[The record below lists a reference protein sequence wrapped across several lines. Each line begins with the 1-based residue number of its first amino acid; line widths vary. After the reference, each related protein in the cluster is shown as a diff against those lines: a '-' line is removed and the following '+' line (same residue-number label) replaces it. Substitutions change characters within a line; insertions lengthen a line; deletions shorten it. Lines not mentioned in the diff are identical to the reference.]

1 MDRHFL
7 EFWGNYLISVSKGQK
22 QLEDVTRWIQQ
33 GFKGVNDITT
43 MFKKVYELDDNDRS
57 SAESTSAW
65 NNAAVEFKKS
75 LEDYFRIMGWIP
87 KEDYQVLEE
96 ENRALK
102 NRIAEQEQ
110 TIERLKRL
118 LSQPV
123 IDQNQTL
130 NVLQDL
136 IQKQGEE
143 FQRLMTNLS
152 TTTTKKST
160 SES

>member
-7 EFWGNYLISVSKGQK
+7 EFWGNYLLSVARGQK
-22 QLEDVTRWIQQ
+22 QLEDMARWIHQ
-33 GFKGVNDITT
+33 GFKGTDEMTT
-43 MFKKVYELDDNDRS
+43 MFKNYYGLEDYDRS
-57 SAESTSAW
+57 NPESTSAW
-65 NNAAVEFKKS
+65 EKATVDFRKS
-75 LEDYFRIMGWIP
+75 FGDTFRSMGWISN
-87 KEDYQVLEE
+87 EEYQTLKE

-102 NRIAEQEQ
+102 NKLSAQDQ
-110 TIERLKRL
+110 TIKRLKSL

-152 TTTTKKST
+152 PPTKNDTDS
-160 SES
+160 

>member
-7 EFWGNYLISVSKGQK
+7 EFWGNYLLSVARGQK
-22 QLEDVTRWIQQ
+22 QLEDITRWIHQ
-33 GFKGVNDITT
+33 GFEGANEMTT
-43 MFKKVYELDDNDRS
+43 MFKNFYGLDEYDRS
-57 SAESTSAW
+57 NPESTSAW
-65 NNAAVEFKKS
+65 EKAAADFRKS
-75 LEDYFRIMGWIP
+75 FSDNLRIMGWIS
-87 KEDYQVLEE
+87 KEDYQALEE

-102 NRIAEQEQ
+102 SKIAEQDQ
-110 TIERLKRL
+110 TVKLLKSL

-136 IQKQGEE
+136 IQKQSEE

-152 TTTTKKST
+152 PPTKNDTDS
-160 SES
+160 

>member
-7 EFWGNYLISVSKGQK
+7 EFWGNYLLSVARGQK
-22 QLEDVTRWIQQ
+22 QLEDISRWIDQ
-33 GFKGVNDITT
+33 GFKSTDEMTT
-43 MFKKVYELDDNDRS
+43 MFKNYYGLDDYDRGNP
-57 SAESTSAW
+57 ENTTAW
-65 NNAAVEFKKS
+65 EKATVEFKKS
-75 LEDYFRIMGWIP
+75 FVDTFRIMGWVSN
-87 KEDYQVLEE
+87 EEHQALEE

-102 NRIAEQEQ
+102 NRITEQDQ
-110 TIERLKRL
+110 TIQRLKSL

-152 TTTTKKST
+152 TTTKNNSD
-160 SES
+160 S